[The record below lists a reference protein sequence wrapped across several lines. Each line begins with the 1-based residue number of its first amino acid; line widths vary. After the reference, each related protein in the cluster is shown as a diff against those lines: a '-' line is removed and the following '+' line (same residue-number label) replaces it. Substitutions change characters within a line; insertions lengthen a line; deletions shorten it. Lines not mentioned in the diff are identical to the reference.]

1 MRQEGNEM
9 ATQTASG
16 FDLQAIS
23 QQLAEHTETS
33 VAPLESWNPEFC
45 GDIDM
50 RIARNGQWF
59 YMGTPIGRQRMVN
72 LFARVLWKEDDRYFL
87 KTPVEKIGIQVDDV
101 PFLITG
107 FEQVEGEKGAELWF
121 TSSTED
127 EICAGA
133 KHPIRV
139 VVDDETGEPSP
150 YIAMRFGMEA
160 LISRAVFYQLVE
172 LAELEQRDDGEH
184 LVVESAGQRFSLGCC

>member
-1 MRQEGNEM
+1 M
-9 ATQTASG
+9 AANTSSS

-23 QQLAEHTETS
+23 QQLEAHAES
-33 VAPLESWNPEFC
+33 DYPPVDKWNPDFC

-72 LFARVLWKEDDRYFL
+72 LFARVLWKEDGRYFL
-87 KTPVEKIGIQVDDV
+87 KTPVEKIGISVDDV

-107 FEQVEGEKGAELWF
+107 FDQVAGEQGSEIWF
-121 TSSTED
+121 TSSTGD
-127 EICAGA
+127 EICAGEQ
-133 KHPIRV
+133 HPIRV
-139 VVDDETGEPSP
+139 EVDANSGEPSP
-150 YIAMRFGMEA
+150 YIHMRFGMEA

-172 LAELEQRDDGEH
+172 LAELEQREDGEH
-184 LVVESAGQRFSLGCC
+184 LVLSSQGQCFSLGCC

>member
-1 MRQEGNEM
+1 VAENK
-9 ATQTASG
+9 T
-16 FDLQAIS
+16 FDLAKVS
-23 QQLAEHTETS
+23 QQLSKHEGAIPP
-33 VAPLESWNPEFC
+33 VDRWNPDFC

-72 LFARVLWKEDDRYFL
+72 LFARVLWKEEGKYFL

-101 PFLITG
+101 PFLLTG
-107 FEQVEGEKGAELWF
+107 FEQRQGEHGAELLF

-127 EICAGA
+127 QVIAGA
-133 KHPIRV
+133 EHPIRV
-139 VVDDETGEPSP
+139 EVDDESGEPRP
-150 YIAMRFGMEA
+150 YLMMRFGMEG
-160 LISRAVFYQLVE
+160 LISRSVFYQLVE

-184 LVVESAGQRFSLGCC
+184 LVIESAGQRFSLGAV